1 MILEIEDLA
10 KSYGKKKVL
19 KDIDLTLKEGEIVGL
34 VGPNGSGKTTL
45 IKCVLGLLR
54 RNKGTIKID
63 GYDTSK
69 NFSKAIFRVGAII
82 ENPAS
87 YMYLSAYDNLKLV
100 CNYYNI
106 KNKDEKIKELAKYV
120 GLENRLKDKVSK
132 YSLGMRQRLGLAMAL
147 VNDPK
152 LLLLDEPTNGLDPEG
167 MVELRNLL
175 KKLARE
181 KNTTVV
187 ISSHNLSEIEKTCD
201 KVVFLK
207 NGVLVNANLM
217 NKELGKYILTLNTN
231 KDIKENNNLRKI
243 GIDKLE
249 FTGSKEEV
257 ASLVSKLVKDNYK
270 LYSLVENE
278 DLEEKFLK
286 EVGGNP
292 IV

>member
-19 KDIDLTLKEGEIVGL
+19 KDIDLKLKEGEIVGL

-106 KNKDEKIKELAKYV
+106 KNRDEKIKELAKYV

>member
-19 KDIDLTLKEGEIVGL
+19 KDIDLKLKEGEIVGL

>member
-100 CNYYNI
+100 CNYYDI